1 MARRRSTQRS
11 GSAAL
16 AGWWNTTKAQ
26 DVVTQKICACDFSEV
41 GAELW
46 VSRQGAISKDGVR
59 QGLAPSDVIIPVM

>member
-1 MARRRSTQRS
+1 M
-11 GSAAL
+11 
-16 AGWWNTTKAQ
+16 
-26 DVVTQKICACDFSEV
+26 CFSEV